1 MRRVLGA
8 ALVAAAFLLLSWPA
22 RAESGDVQIQD
33 NFYAPTE
40 VTILIGESVTWT
52 SAGNNAHTVTSDA
65 VFDSSPDCPG
75 AVDPL
80 HQCMHKGDKFSL
92 TFNTAGR
99 FSYHCKVHGDA
110 MSGTVIVESSSSDTT
125 TTSTTSRSSTTSSS
139 SSSSSSSS
147 GSSPASSASSSDSS
161 SLSQAPPPTFTS
173 TTRVVLPK
181 AVTVRSSSSKDDATP
196 WALADI
202 FIAGTTTLV
211 GVVLVRKGRVPFG

>member
-1 MRRVLGA
+1 MHN
-8 ALVAAAFLLLSWPA
+8 
-22 RAESGDVQIQD
+22 GDRIE
-33 NFYAPTE
+33 F
-40 VTILIGESVTWT
+40 
-52 SAGNNAHTVTSDA
+52 
-65 VFDSSPDCPG
+65 
-75 AVDPL
+75 
-80 HQCMHKGDKFSL
+80 

-125 TTSTTSRSSTTSSS
+125 TTSTTSRSTTTSLSS
-139 SSSSSSSS
+139 S
-147 GSSPASSASSSDSS
+147 SSASSSTSSASSNDSS

-181 AVTVRSSSSKDDATP
+181 AVTVRGSSSKDDATP